1 MPAIREP
8 VVQSG
13 LGRRMVGVPAAAAF
27 FSMNNLYYSVSDIG
41 MFVCM
46 FSGDSFI
53 ISYGKVC
60 TPAASYPCITRTV
73 NSSEI

>member
-13 LGRRMVGVPAAAAF
+13 LGRRMVGVPTAAAS

-53 ISYGKVC
+53 ISLVGKMC
-60 TPAASYPCITRTV
+60 TPAAS
-73 NSSEI
+73 SHASKDS

>member
-53 ISYGKVC
+53 ISYW
-60 TPAASYPCITRTV
+60 
-73 NSSEI
+73 